1 MESRKQAILRA
12 VVHEFTTSAVPVGSQ
27 ALQSRYFVNLSS
39 ATIRSELAE
48 LAEAGYLAQPHTS
61 AGRIPTDHGY
71 RYFVDF
77 LMDLEA
83 VPESVRTYI
92 RDELV
97 KAPSD
102 VQGLVEKV
110 AMTAAAVTQNA
121 AVASAPQGS
130 QARMNHVDVVSLEPT
145 EVLLI
150 LLLDGNLLP
159 QQVAV
164 EQKDEEHLCRLQ
176 RHDVDVVHA
185 RLRSLR
191 GARHRRVL
199 RDRGGGHRDLLDQ
212 TLHVRRRLH
221 QLVVDVRPHGFGHGL
236 QVHEEVDEVPV
247 AVVGRDAAGRGVG
260 LREVPGLRELGQLAP
275 DRGRGQVH
283 EVAALQRLRPDRHR
297 ARGELVHDRP
307 ENRLLTGLHGRL
319 RVPPGR
325 SGCADPC
332 PGEWA

>member
-1 MESRKQAILRA
+1 MEFRKQAILRA
-12 VVHEFTTSAVPVGSQ
+12 VVNEFTTSAVPVGSQ

-130 QARMNHVDVVSLEPT
+130 QAGMKHVDVVSLEPT

-150 LLLDGNLLP
+150 LLLDGNLLR
-159 QQVAV
+159 QQVLHVSEPATQV
-164 EQKDEEHLCRLQ
+164 ALTRLAAKLNHALAGRLSDDVRRHYQNSELGLEKEVVGSIVAALDQYEKGAENLVVHDGVRNLVRQPEFAESSRLQ
-176 RHDVDVVHA
+176 QPA
-185 RLRSLR
+185 A
-191 GARHRRVL
+191 GARGSGGDALLDRAAARAHRRVRPADSDRVREHVGAAAGMRGGAHQL
-199 RDRGGGHRDLLDQ
+199 RPVAPAEGRARRDRADAD
-212 TLHVRRRLH
+212 
-221 QLVVDVRPHGFGHGL
+221 GL
-236 QVHEEVDEVPV
+236 Q
-247 AVVGRDAAGRGVG
+247 
-260 LREVPGLRELGQLAP
+260 P
-275 DRGRGQVH
+275 DSR
-283 EVAALQRLRPDRHR
+283 AL
-297 ARGELVHDRP
+297 ARG
-307 ENRLLTGLHGRL
+307 
-319 RVPPGR
+319 
-325 SGCADPC
+325 CAC
-332 PGEWA
+332 GE

>member
-130 QARMNHVDVVSLEPT
+130 QARMKHVDVVSLEPT

-150 LLLDGNLLP
+150 LLLDGNLLR
-159 QQVAV
+159 QQV
-164 EQKDEEHLCRLQ
+164 
-176 RHDVDVVHA
+176 
-185 RLRSLR
+185 
-191 GARHRRVL
+191 
-199 RDRGGGHRDLLDQ
+199 
-212 TLHVRRRLH
+212 LHVSEPATQVELTRLAAMLN
-221 QLVVDVRPHGFGHGL
+221 QSLAGRL
-236 QVHEEVDEVPV
+236 SDEV
-247 AVVGRDAAGRGVG
+247 R
-260 LREVPGLRELGQLAP
+260 
-275 DRGRGQVH
+275 
-283 EVAALQRLRPDRHR
+283 RH
-297 ARGELVHDRP
+297 
-307 ENRLLTGLHGRL
+307 
-319 RVPPGR
+319 
-325 SGCADPC
+325 
-332 PGEWA
+332 

>member
-110 AMTAAAVTQNA
+110 AITRLADKLNHSRDGRLSDEVRRHYQSSELGLEKQVVGSVGAA
-121 AVASAPQGS
+121 
-130 QARMNHVDVVSLEPT
+130 
-145 EVLLI
+145 
-150 LLLDGNLLP
+150 
-159 QQVAV
+159 
-164 EQKDEEHLCRLQ
+164 
-176 RHDVDVVHA
+176 
-185 RLRSLR
+185 
-191 GARHRRVL
+191 
-199 RDRGGGHRDLLDQ
+199 LDQ
-212 TLHVRRRLH
+212 Y
-221 QLVVDVRPHGFGHGL
+221 
-236 QVHEEVDEVPV
+236 E
-247 AVVGRDAAGRGVG
+247 
-260 LREVPGLRELGQLAP
+260 
-275 DRGRGQVH
+275 
-283 EVAALQRLRPDRHR
+283 
-297 ARGELVHDRP
+297 
-307 ENRLLTGLHGRL
+307 
-319 RVPPGR
+319 
-325 SGCADPC
+325 
-332 PGEWA
+332 